1 MDEQRTL
8 NGPDPPAWPPPS
20 PDDPTELVRRC
31 NELRRTPLAEFDV
44 EDLRMMIGQQIS
56 LRYLIPRAITILE
69 ANPLAE
75 DMYPGD
81 LLGAVLRVDKA
92 YWHANVAQWQEVEAS
107 HAGSFPPTRHS
118 ATRSRPSRPAHS
130 RVSASR
136 DPSTDYFSPRCLNG

>member
-8 NGPDPPAWPPPS
+8 NELDPPAWPAPS

-44 EDLRMMIGQQIS
+44 EDLRIMIGQQIS
-56 LRYLIPRAITILE
+56 LRYLIPRAIPILE

-92 YWHANVAQWQEVEAS
+92 YWHANVGQWQEVEAIAS
-107 HAGSFPPTRHS
+107 GL
-118 ATRSRPSRPAHS
+118 
-130 RVSASR
+130 VSSYEELR
-136 DPSTDYFSPRCLNG
+136 DSIEAFTTTTF